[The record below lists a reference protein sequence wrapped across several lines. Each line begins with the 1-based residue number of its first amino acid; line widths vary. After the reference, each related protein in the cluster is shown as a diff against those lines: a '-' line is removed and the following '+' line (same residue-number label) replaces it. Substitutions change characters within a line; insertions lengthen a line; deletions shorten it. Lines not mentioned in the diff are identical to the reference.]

1 MKMAESQHI
10 EVSQIDNVTIVRFT
24 DRRITD
30 EVNIE
35 EFGREL
41 TDLVE
46 QGHRKLVLN
55 FAHVEFLSS
64 AALGKLISL
73 DKRVR
78 TAGGGLKLSNIRPQI
93 YEVFAITRLNRIF
106 EIYNTELEALE
117 AY

>member
-1 MKMAESQHI
+1 MAQQHFDL
-10 EVSQIDNVTIVRFT
+10 SQIDEVTIVRFS

-35 EFGREL
+35 EFGNEL
-41 TDLVE
+41 NELVAK
-46 QGHRKLVLN
+46 GHRKLVLN

-78 TAGGGLKLSNIRPQI
+78 TAGGALKLSNIRPQI
-93 YEVFAITRLNRIF
+93 YEVFAITRLNEIF
-106 EIYNTELEALE
+106 QIYETELEALE
-117 AY
+117 DF